1 MKEPMTK
8 ADTLKI
14 IIKEY
19 EDHFTEILPGASEHM
34 EVIFGLAVKK
44 VDPINFSYDLLIKLG
59 LRYDVVPNGEQGMP
73 KPSILVLIL
82 GMIFVK
88 GNCATEENLGSF

>member
-19 EDHFTEILPGASEHM
+19 EDCFTKILPGASEHM
-34 EVIFGLAVKK
+34 EVSFGLAVKK

-59 LRYDVVPNGEQGMP
+59 LIYDAVPNSEQGMP